1 MTDYEKKT
9 DEELI
14 MDFRGGDTAIMDYL
28 LEKYKPMVKKKAKA
42 MYLLGGDSDD
52 LIQEGMIG
60 LFKAVRDYDSAQEA
74 SFGTFAQICVTRQL
88 YSAIRASRRKKHLPL
103 NSYISLYDNE
113 EISEEKESELI
124 QIQNIA
130 STNNPEDLVIHKE
143 SEDSFMNELEG
154 NLSELERKVLY
165 LHLLGTDYRTIAK
178 LLGNEP
184 EGCGQCA
191 ATDQN
196 KSGRA
201 ADFYLKIVQTAKNHS
216 VSKNRFLAV
225 FL

>member
-42 MYLLGGDSDD
+42 MYLLGGDSVD

-124 QIQNIA
+124 QIQNVA

-178 LLGNEP
+178 LLG
-184 EGCGQCA
+184 
-191 ATDQN
+191 
-196 KSGRA
+196 KSP
-201 ADFYLKIVQTAKNHS
+201 K
-216 VSKNRFLAV
+216 AV
-225 FL
+225 DNALQRIKTKAEELLTSI

>member
-1 MTDYEKKT
+1 MRK
-9 DEELI
+9 ELI

-178 LLGNEP
+178 LLG
-184 EGCGQCA
+184 
-191 ATDQN
+191 
-196 KSGRA
+196 KSP
-201 ADFYLKIVQTAKNHS
+201 K
-216 VSKNRFLAV
+216 AV
-225 FL
+225 DNALQRIKTKAEELLTSI

>member
-124 QIQNIA
+124 QIQNVA

-178 LLGNEP
+178 LLG
-184 EGCGQCA
+184 
-191 ATDQN
+191 
-196 KSGRA
+196 KSP
-201 ADFYLKIVQTAKNHS
+201 K
-216 VSKNRFLAV
+216 AV
-225 FL
+225 DNALQRIKTKAEELLTTI

>member
-1 MTDYEKKT
+1 MTDYEKIT

-178 LLGNEP
+178 LLG
-184 EGCGQCA
+184 
-191 ATDQN
+191 
-196 KSGRA
+196 KSP
-201 ADFYLKIVQTAKNHS
+201 K
-216 VSKNRFLAV
+216 AV
-225 FL
+225 DNALQRIKTKAEELLTSI

>member
-178 LLGNEP
+178 LLG
-184 EGCGQCA
+184 
-191 ATDQN
+191 
-196 KSGRA
+196 KSP
-201 ADFYLKIVQTAKNHS
+201 K
-216 VSKNRFLAV
+216 AV
-225 FL
+225 DDALQRIKTKAEELLTSI

>member
-165 LHLLGTDYRTIAK
+165 VHLLGTDYRTIAK
-178 LLGNEP
+178 LLG
-184 EGCGQCA
+184 
-191 ATDQN
+191 
-196 KSGRA
+196 KSP
-201 ADFYLKIVQTAKNHS
+201 K
-216 VSKNRFLAV
+216 AV
-225 FL
+225 DNALQRIKTKAEELLTSI

>member
-9 DEELI
+9 DEELV

-124 QIQNIA
+124 QIQNVA

-178 LLGNEP
+178 LLG
-184 EGCGQCA
+184 
-191 ATDQN
+191 
-196 KSGRA
+196 KSP
-201 ADFYLKIVQTAKNHS
+201 K
-216 VSKNRFLAV
+216 AV
-225 FL
+225 DNALQRIKTKAEELLTSI

>member
-178 LLGNEP
+178 LLG
-184 EGCGQCA
+184 
-191 ATDQN
+191 
-196 KSGRA
+196 KSPRA
-201 ADFYLKIVQTAKNHS
+201 VDNALQRIKTKAEELLTSI
-216 VSKNRFLAV
+216 
-225 FL
+225 

>member
-42 MYLLGGDSDD
+42 MYLLGDSDD

-178 LLGNEP
+178 LLG
-184 EGCGQCA
+184 
-191 ATDQN
+191 
-196 KSGRA
+196 KSP
-201 ADFYLKIVQTAKNHS
+201 K
-216 VSKNRFLAV
+216 AV
-225 FL
+225 DNALQRIKTKAEELLTSI

>member
-113 EISEEKESELI
+113 EMSEEKESELI
-124 QIQNIA
+124 QIQNVA

-178 LLGNEP
+178 LLG
-184 EGCGQCA
+184 
-191 ATDQN
+191 
-196 KSGRA
+196 KSP
-201 ADFYLKIVQTAKNHS
+201 K
-216 VSKNRFLAV
+216 AV
-225 FL
+225 DNALQRIKTKAEELLTSI

>member
-1 MTDYEKKT
+1 MTDYEKKS

-124 QIQNIA
+124 QIQNVA

-178 LLGNEP
+178 LLG
-184 EGCGQCA
+184 
-191 ATDQN
+191 
-196 KSGRA
+196 KSP
-201 ADFYLKIVQTAKNHS
+201 K
-216 VSKNRFLAV
+216 AV
-225 FL
+225 DNALQRIKTKAEELLTSI

>member
-113 EISEEKESELI
+113 EISVEKESELI

-178 LLGNEP
+178 LLG
-184 EGCGQCA
+184 
-191 ATDQN
+191 
-196 KSGRA
+196 KSP
-201 ADFYLKIVQTAKNHS
+201 K
-216 VSKNRFLAV
+216 AV
-225 FL
+225 DNALQRIKTKAEELLTSI

>member
-103 NSYISLYDNE
+103 NSYISSMIMR

-178 LLGNEP
+178 LLG
-184 EGCGQCA
+184 
-191 ATDQN
+191 
-196 KSGRA
+196 KSP
-201 ADFYLKIVQTAKNHS
+201 K
-216 VSKNRFLAV
+216 AV
-225 FL
+225 DNALQRIKTKAEELLTSI